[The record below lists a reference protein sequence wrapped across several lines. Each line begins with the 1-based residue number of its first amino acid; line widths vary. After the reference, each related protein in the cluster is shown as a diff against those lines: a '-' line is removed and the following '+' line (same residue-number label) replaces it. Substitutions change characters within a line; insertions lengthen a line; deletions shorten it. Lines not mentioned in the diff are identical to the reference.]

1 MIQVYSDG
9 IDVAAGGTYP
19 LNNATFYKG
28 RTAIQNAAGTVALT
42 RRGVYV
48 VQVDGFATLAAAG
61 DYSIQL
67 AINGVPVPQAIST
80 MTVAAA
86 GIGNG
91 SFTAVIP
98 VSDNDCPNNWTTTA
112 TLLSI
117 INPSEDDVTDAH
129 INMTVTKL
137 F

>member
-9 IDVAAGGTYP
+9 VEVAANGTYP

-42 RRGVYV
+42 KRGVYV
-48 VQVDGFATLAAAG
+48 VQVDGFATLATAG
-61 DYSIQL
+61 EYSIQL
-67 AINGVPVPQAIST
+67 AINGIPVPQAIST

-86 GIGNG
+86 EIGNG
-91 SFTAVIP
+91 SFTAVVP
-98 VSDNDCPNNWTTTA
+98 VSETDCPNNWTTTA
-112 TLLSI
+112 TLLSV
-117 INPSEDDVTDAH
+117 INPSDTDVTDAH